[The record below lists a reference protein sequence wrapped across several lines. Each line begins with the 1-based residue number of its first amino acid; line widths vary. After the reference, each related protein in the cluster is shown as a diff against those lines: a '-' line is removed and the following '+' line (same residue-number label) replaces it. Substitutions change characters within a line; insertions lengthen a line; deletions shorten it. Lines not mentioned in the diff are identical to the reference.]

1 MKLRMMALKQGY
13 IDHDNKKI
21 IDDFYKKN
29 RGFREKY
36 DYYYRVQGNNPW
48 NGNNMAKKMHY

>member
-1 MKLRMMALKQGY
+1 MMALKQGY

-36 DYYYRVQGNNPW
+36 EYYYRVQGNNPW